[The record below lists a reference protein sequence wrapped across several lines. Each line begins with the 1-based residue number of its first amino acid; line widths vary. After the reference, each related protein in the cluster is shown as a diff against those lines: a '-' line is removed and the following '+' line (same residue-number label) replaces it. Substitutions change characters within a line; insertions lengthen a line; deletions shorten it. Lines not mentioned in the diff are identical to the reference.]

1 MYSLSSIFPAGHQTV
16 VYFPILTI
24 ACRLFSPIDCSLSSI
39 ILDWPQPVVDYP
51 RLTAACRLFLP
62 PDYSLSSIFPYWV
75 YSRSSLFPA
84 WQQTVVYFLIL
95 TIACRLFS
103 PTDCSLSSIF
113 PDCCLQNLK
122 YPPSAVCKLALH
134 PLQTLCQSVL
144 QIWSKSAH
152 RDPTKGYSA
161 RMRDEPVAKFFWI
174 VSRKSMTEK
183 NISTQWT
190 EYFVTKG
197 KKDQPRS
204 CSTRK
209 RWAEHERHKIRIK
222 T

>member
-1 MYSLSSIFPAGHQTV
+1 M
-16 VYFPILTI
+16 
-24 ACRLFSPIDCSLSSI
+24 
-39 ILDWPQPVVDYP
+39 
-51 RLTAACRLFLP
+51 TAACRLFSP
-62 PDYSLSSIFPYWV
+62 PDYSLSSIFPYW
-75 YSRSSLFPA
+75 LQP
-84 WQQTVVYFLIL
+84 VVYFLRWTAAYSTFDFPRL
-95 TIACRLFS
+95 TTAYRIFS
-103 PTDCSLSSIF
+103 PTDGSLSSIF

-152 RDPTKGYSA
+152 RDPTKGYLA

-174 VSRKSMTEK
+174 ISRKSMTEK